1 MGILQSLFMYMGGKN
16 VDEEGNKEDYIKL
29 LEDTIEEQKKTI
41 DEQNTD
47 IQELENI
54 LKAQNSYL
62 SCCKSET

>member
-29 LEDTIEEQKKTI
+29 LEDTIEEQKKTF

>member
-54 LKAQNSYL
+54 LKAQ
-62 SCCKSET
+62 